1 MKTLIKNANI
11 YQNGKLT
18 PGEILIERKKIIKI
32 SRGIASS
39 DYTANKVDKIIDAKG
54 ACVFPGFIDLHSHL
68 RDPGQTYKEDIVTG
82 TKAAAHGGFTAVCA
96 MPNTEPITDNI
107 ASVEY
112 IQLRAKDYGS
122 AKVYVIGAI
131 TKQSAGEEIAE
142 MATMKAGGIVAVSD
156 DGKCVQNA
164 RLMLSCMKY
173 ASNFGLPVIIHP
185 EDYSL
190 AGKGQIH
197 SGKVATKLGLSG
209 IPGLA
214 EEVIIA
220 RDIMLAESA
229 GAKLHI
235 AHISTARSIELVKNA
250 KGKGLPVTCE
260 VTPHHLVLNEEAN
273 LTFNTNTKMKPPLR
287 SEEDRRACV
296 QALQE
301 GIIDCIAT
309 DHSPHA
315 DFEKER
321 EFDLAPFGI
330 IGLETAFPVL
340 YKNLVQTGQIDLNR
354 LIEALTIAPAKI
366 LNLPGGILAE
376 GKTADLTIID
386 LEKETL
392 FSAENILSKSKNT
405 PWLNQWFPGRV
416 MCTIC
421 DGKITYLDSEN
432 E

>member
-340 YKNLVQTGQIDLNR
+340 YKNLVQTEQIDLNR

-386 LEKETL
+386 MEKETL

>member
-185 EDYSL
+185 EDYFL

-229 GAKLHI
+229 GVKLHI

-250 KGKGLPVTCE
+250 KDKGLPVTCE

-287 SEEDRRACV
+287 SEEDRLACV

-340 YKNLVQTGQIDLNR
+340 YKNLVQTEQIDLNR

-386 LEKETL
+386 MEKETL

>member
-197 SGKVATKLGLSG
+197 FGKVATKLGLSG

-235 AHISTARSIELVKNA
+235 AHISTARSIELIKNA
-250 KGKGLPVTCE
+250 KDKGLPVTCE

-340 YKNLVQTGQIDLNR
+340 YKNLVQTGLIDLNR

-386 LEKETL
+386 MEKETL

>member
-185 EDYSL
+185 EDYFL

-229 GAKLHI
+229 GVKLHI

-250 KGKGLPVTCE
+250 KDKGLPVTCE

-287 SEEDRRACV
+287 SEEDRLACV

>member
-32 SRGIASS
+32 SGATASS
-39 DYTANKVDKIIDAKG
+39 DYTASKVDKIIDAKG

-250 KGKGLPVTCE
+250 KDKGLPVTCE

-287 SEEDRRACV
+287 SEEDRLACV